1 MRNETF
7 VSSRGRAAS
16 KRFSILIEGSLE
28 EDTLYAKDR
37 SRDLPLATDRTTT
50 LRSSPKSA
58 DNPPKA
64 ALVQHE
70 SANVGS
76 TSKRYKPINDRHL
89 AALFDLFAKGRLQQL
104 L

>member
-1 MRNETF
+1 MTSYNLFRDEHLSGVLAACF
-7 VSSRGRAAS
+7 AKGSS
-16 KRFSILIEGSLE
+16 
-28 EDTLYAKDR
+28 
-37 SRDLPLATDRTTT
+37 ATDRTTT
-50 LRSSPKSA
+50 LRSTPKSA

-76 TSKRYKPINDRHL
+76 TSKGYKPINDRHL

-104 L
+104 LWILIRGGQKRPV